1 MFLVPIGVPD
11 LFMKE
16 PLSLPDRGLHLIFP
30 AIFRKGKNQDLIIKA
45 FAHFIVR
52 SKDQNSSL
60 FLPGDG
66 PLLDEM
72 KSLAK
77 TLGIADRVYF
87 PGYCTRNTL
96 CELERLCNVAVI
108 PTNVETYGLC
118 IVEPFVLGKCILTRK
133 VGIAEDIIKEEV
145 NGFYFNN
152 SDDLEE
158 LFMKLSKDIT
168 LVNSIGFTNFKL
180 KKKFNWAYIVE
191 NIIYQFIS
199 HKIGDLLLLL
209 IDYCHD

>member
-1 MFLVPIGVPD
+1 
-11 LFMKE
+11 MKE

-96 CELERLCNVAVI
+96 CELERKKVMIDFEKKVRERERKDSVI
-108 PTNVETYGLC
+108 VKRR
-118 IVEPFVLGKCILTRK
+118 I
-133 VGIAEDIIKEEV
+133 
-145 NGFYFNN
+145 
-152 SDDLEE
+152 
-158 LFMKLSKDIT
+158 
-168 LVNSIGFTNFKL
+168 
-180 KKKFNWAYIVE
+180 
-191 NIIYQFIS
+191 
-199 HKIGDLLLLL
+199 
-209 IDYCHD
+209 